1 MSRFKSTVKR
11 LSKID
16 YKKTF
21 HIEELFADAK
31 MLEMHAT
38 KIKQMYPQAADEMIR
53 NQIDQI
59 IIKENSFNLIMQYV
73 VENYK
78 ISFNK
83 DELAEFKDRIKNNY
97 PNEDDAKI
105 TEIAKKV
112 ITKGLVFEE
121 IAKDKKI
128 AISDD
133 QTKEYLDNY
142 YKATNNS
149 INDFLQDK
157 EKFEEIKNIILEE
170 KITQWLIDQFKVY
183 LNVKTIIRK
192 SQS

>member
-1 MSRFKSTVKR
+1 M
-11 LSKID
+11 
-16 YKKTF
+16 
-21 HIEELFADAK
+21 
-31 MLEMHAT
+31 
-38 KIKQMYPQAADEMIR
+38 
-53 NQIDQI
+53 
-59 IIKENSFNLIMQYV
+59 
-73 VENYK
+73 
-78 ISFNK
+78 
-83 DELAEFKDRIKNNY
+83 
-97 PNEDDAKI
+97 
-105 TEIAKKV
+105 
-112 ITKGLVFEE
+112 VFEE